1 MNFSQLKLI
10 FDSFSRSSFL
20 VAISASTLQAGAN
33 ESPRVCCVHMA
44 LVNHYAVHPRRSL
57 SNGEP
62 GGVRIHP
69 RRFLSLKDKCGQP
82 VEGDRIYLH
91 DRRACRR
98 TCQIV
103 SACIIVHQDG
113 RVNLIDRPI
122 TGGGG
127 AIGGQFTHP
136 NPLFARLI
144 PKTVCISTLHLKAY
158 CTSPTKTYTSPRM
171 LDARP

>member
-113 RVNLIDRPI
+113 RVNLIDRPV
-122 TGGGG
+122 TNLWAVHPPES
-127 AIGGQFTHP
+127 AIC
-136 NPLFARLI
+136 PLDSENRLYLYSALEGI
-144 PKTVCISTLHLKAY
+144 LYFSHKDLYVSAN
-158 CTSPTKTYTSPRM
+158 
-171 LDARP
+171 A